1 VNTIG
6 INEST
11 WLDNAGRPHSDA
23 LHLIERFRRH
33 DFGHMDIELTIDD
46 PKAYTKPWTVKEDL
60 RLIPDTELLE
70 YVCNENNKD
79 YEHLVGN

>member
-1 VNTIG
+1 MPG
-6 INEST
+6 C
-11 WLDNAGRPHSDA
+11 
-23 LHLIERFRRH
+23 LIERFRRR

-79 YEHLVGN
+79 YEHLVK